1 MIITLE
7 TKIVNSGWETV
18 DKLIFWEFFG
28 RIKAFIMN
36 KTSKTKQ
43 IPLELLAPAKSYL
56 VGKAAIDAGADAVYI
71 GAPHFGARVAVGN
84 SLADIAR
91 LVEYAHLFRVRV
103 YVTLNTILFDNE
115 LELVQKLIWDL
126 WEIGVDA
133 VIVQDMGIL
142 EMDLP
147 PIQLFAST
155 QTHNYSASK
164 VKFLEDVG
172 FKRVILA
179 RELSLAQI
187 KNIRKNT
194 QVDLETFVHGALCV
208 SFSGQCYFSQAISG
222 RSGNRGACCQ
232 PCRGIYDLV
241 DAQGKILEKQKHL
254 LSLKD
259 FNLSKHLGEL
269 VEAGATSFKIEG
281 RLKDVD
287 YVINVV
293 AKYRE
298 LLDKI
303 IASDKKFVRASEGK
317 SICIFTPDLDKTFNR
332 GYTNY
337 FFTDRQKDILSP
349 DTAKSIGQKIGEV
362 VSVHKNYFVIDS
374 VQDLQ
379 AGDGICFFNSKKE
392 LVGTNINRVEGNK
405 IYPNNLEDITKGLE
419 IRRNFSI
426 AFDKISQKE
435 KVCTRLISIKFIFQ
449 ENKNGFTLTAQD
461 EQGQIAKIILKT
473 EKKLAQNLVR
483 AEETIQNQ
491 LSKLGGT
498 NFVAEN
504 IEIDWTE
511 PYFLPVSVL
520 NDLRRQV
527 IDRLVEVRQENYLRS
542 ENKIKPTNHPYIM
555 KELDYHGNVSN
566 HLAEKFYRRH
576 GVEKIESAFE
586 LQKNYNDKEI
596 MTTKH
601 CLRYYQGLC
610 PKDKNSVGKRE
621 QIVEPLF
628 LVNGKDKYQLE
639 FDCANCQMKIKKA

>member
-1 MIITLE
+1 MT
-7 TKIVNSGWETV
+7 
-18 DKLIFWEFFG
+18 
-28 RIKAFIMN
+28 
-36 KTSKTKQ
+36 KTSKIQ
-43 IPLELLAPAKSYL
+43 PVPLELLAPAQNYM

-71 GAPHFGARVAVGN
+71 GAPKFGARVAVGN

-91 LVEYAHLFRVRV
+91 LVGYAHFFRSKV
-103 YVTLNTILFDNE
+103 YVTLNTILFDSE
-115 LELVQKLIWDL
+115 LAEAEKLIWDL

-133 VIVQDMGIL
+133 IIVQDMGIL

-164 VKFLEDVG
+164 VKFLEGVG

-241 DAQGKILEKQKHL
+241 DANGEIIEKQKHL

-259 FNLSKHLGEL
+259 FNLSKHLSEL
-269 VEAGATSFKIEG
+269 VDAGVTSFKIEG
-281 RLKDVD
+281 RLKDID

-293 AKYRE
+293 TKYRE

-303 IASDKKFVRASEGK
+303 IASDKKFIRASDGV
-317 SICIFTPDLDKTFNR
+317 STCIFTSDLDKTFNR

-337 FFTDRQKDILSP
+337 FFTDRQKDIWSP
-349 DTAKSIGQKIGEV
+349 NTAKSIGEKIGQV
-362 VSVHKNYFVIDS
+362 VSVHKNYFLIDNPK
-374 VQDLQ
+374 DLQ
-379 AGDGICFFNSKKE
+379 PGDGICFFNSQKE
-392 LVGTNINRVEGNK
+392 LVGTNINKVENNK
-405 IYPNNLEDITKGLE
+405 IYPRSLEGLNLGVE
-419 IRRNFSI
+419 IKRNFSL
-426 AFDKISQKE
+426 AFDKLLKKE
-435 KVCTRLISIKFIFQ
+435 NVCQRLIPIKFIFQ

-498 NFVAEN
+498 NFVVEN
-504 IEIDWTE
+504 VEIDWTE

-520 NDLRRQV
+520 NDLRRQA
-527 IDRLVEVRQENYLRS
+527 IEKLIQVRQASYQRIES
-542 ENKIKPTNHPYIM
+542 KIKSNNFSYLE
-555 KELDYHGNVSN
+555 KKLDYRGNVSN
-566 HLAEKFYRRH
+566 HLAEKFYHRH
-576 GVEKIESAFE
+576 GVEEIEPAFE
-586 LQKNYNDKEI
+586 LQKNYQGKEI

-601 CLRYYQGLC
+601 CLCYSCGLC
-610 PKDKNSVGKRE
+610 PKDKNSASKRKK
-621 QIVEPLF
+621 IMEPMYLI
-628 LVNGKDKYQLE
+628 NGKDKYLLE
-639 FDCANCQMKIKKA
+639 FDCVSCQMKIKKG